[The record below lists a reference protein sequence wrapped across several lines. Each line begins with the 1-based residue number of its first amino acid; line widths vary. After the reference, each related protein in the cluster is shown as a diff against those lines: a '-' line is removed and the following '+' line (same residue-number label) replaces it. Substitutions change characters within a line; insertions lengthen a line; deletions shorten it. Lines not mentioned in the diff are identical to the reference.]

1 MQGTTRS
8 GSGLRARTGWTRARR
23 LRQWAQTAAAA
34 LAVGCC
40 GVGGTAGSGLETLGR
55 AVKSR
60 AQVRRGQGTALKCLT
75 VGALSREPGLGC
87 WWRRAQSRGGSSAD
101 AGKGRA
107 QGSMFGMYGDVWPP
121 SPLFIKPLD
130 N

>member
-60 AQVRRGQGTALKCLT
+60 AQVRQGQGIALKCLT
-75 VGALSREPGLGC
+75 VGAL
-87 WWRRAQSRGGSSAD
+87 SRGGSSAD